1 MLTILV
7 SHVNP
12 VDVLNLRETFRTLV
26 LKSVGYR
33 RSHKF
38 LPRKESTLSLMS
50 ITSFW

>member
-26 LKSVGYR
+26 VKVGR
-33 RSHKF
+33 LQK
-38 LPRKESTLSLMS
+38 
-50 ITSFW
+50 IT